1 MLFTIGKIQKESEE
15 FQIGDTVESQR
26 EEKSIYNQAI
36 TKPKEPCVALDV
48 DEQKKNV
55 EEHKVMK
62 ARTSR
67 TKCCCQ
73 HKWPLF
79 LILIVKLIAQNSYYH
94 YCHQQTSSYIN
105 DVALQQDVIASY
117 VIFAARTLQNSRSS
131 FLQPG
136 ENDADNKRSKID
148 VFL

>member
-1 MLFTIGKIQKESEE
+1 
-15 FQIGDTVESQR
+15 
-26 EEKSIYNQAI
+26 
-36 TKPKEPCVALDV
+36 
-48 DEQKKNV
+48 
-55 EEHKVMK
+55 MK
-62 ARTSR
+62 ARISR

-73 HKWPLF
+73 HEWPLF

-94 YCHQQTSSYIN
+94 YCHLHTSSYIN
-105 DVALQQDVIASY
+105 GVALQQDVIASY
-117 VIFAARTLQNSRSS
+117 VIFAAPTLGNSRSS